1 MLINFKRLA
10 FLSFSS
16 LLGVAQ
22 DLNFIGVTQIIAKW
36 RKLLYFGLG
45 GLHNIKYSFA
55 EDELWGRQRWE
66 AELCWEDP
74 HSLINCVQVNLV
86 ISIFWA
92 IILINYLFINS
103 LFQIIEPRKL
113 KFCLNWLATLF
124 PLIYFLRINR
134 FTKVGWFHSYSCQR

>member
-1 MLINFKRLA
+1 MCYTWTYMLINFKGLA

-45 GLHNIKYSFA
+45 GLHNIKHSFA

-74 HSLINCVQVNLV
+74 RSLINCMQVNLV

-92 IILINYLFINS
+92 ITLINYFFYQFPFINYRTTKTKV
-103 LFQIIEPRKL
+103 LLE
-113 KFCLNWLATLF
+113 LACYSF
-124 PLIYFLRINR
+124 PLDLFFKN
-134 FTKVGWFHSYSCQR
+134 